1 MHNKCNVLESS
12 PKQPPQLSAEKLSC
26 MKLVPGAKRLG
37 TAVTS
42 QPSVRGTIHHQT
54 CVCECVCMCVHV
66 CIYVCAHVCTCVYV
80 VCVHMYVHVCACVYV
95 CMCCVSLCV
104 CMCVHAH
111 VCVYVCM
118 CVLVSVCVS
127 VCVCVFTADL
137 CLLSQQKTTRSGT
150 CLNRAV
156 REPLPWQL
164 KYWVTACPWV
174 SLPSSLPEPSLSPE
188 LGLAITWLGVCS
200 TRACGLSSRPLVWTG
215 NYHIPPS
222 CSLPC

>member
-1 MHNKCNVLESS
+1 MCLNHPPNKPPSCLRKNCLAWNWS
-12 PKQPPQLSAEKLSC
+12 PEPKGWGLLY
-26 MKLVPGAKRLG
+26 LVNLLLGAR
-37 TAVTS
+37 S
-42 QPSVRGTIHHQT
+42 TIRRV
-54 CVCECVCMCVHV
+54 CVWVCV
-66 CIYVCAHVCTCVYV
+66 HVCTCVYV

-118 CVLVSVCVS
+118 CVLVS